1 MLIIGITGTLGAG
14 KGTIVEFLT
23 SQKGFVHYSVREFLK
38 KKLLEIGLE
47 TNRDTLTMVAN
58 QLREANSASYVTDQ
72 LYEEALQ
79 SGSNCIIESI
89 RTPGEIASLR
99 KTGNFVLF
107 AVDADPKIRYKRIY
121 LRGSETDKISYEVF
135 IANEAREMQ
144 STNPNHQNLAAC
156 IQLADFVFSN
166 NGTVSDL
173 QESVEGVLC
182 KLAL

>member
-23 SQKGFVHYSVREFLK
+23 STKGFVHYSVRDFLK
-38 KKLLEIGLE
+38 KKLLEAGLE
-47 TNRDTLTMVAN
+47 VNRDTLTMVAN
-58 QLREANSASYVTDQ
+58 KLREANSASYVTDQ
-72 LYEEALQ
+72 LYNEALQ

-89 RTPGEIASLR
+89 RTPGEVASLR

-107 AVDADPKIRYKRIY
+107 AVDADPLIRYKRIY
-121 LRGSETDKISYEVF
+121 LRGSETDKVSYEVF
-135 IANEAREMQ
+135 VANETREMQ

-166 NGTVSDL
+166 NGTVRDL
-173 QESVEGVLC
+173 HESVENVLNR
-182 KLAL
+182 LAL

>member
-23 SQKGFVHYSVREFLK
+23 STKGFVHYSVRDFLK
-38 KKLLEIGLE
+38 KKLSE
-47 TNRDTLTMVAN
+47 TNLAVNRDTLTMIAN
-58 QLREANSASYVTDQ
+58 KLREANTASFVTDQ
-72 LYEEALQ
+72 IYLEALQ

-99 KTGNFVLF
+99 EKGNFILF
-107 AVDADPKIRYKRIY
+107 AVDADPLIRYKRIY

-135 IANEAREMQ
+135 LANEAREMQ

-166 NGTVSDL
+166 NGSMDEL
-173 QESVEGVLC
+173 HLSVEKVLAI
-182 KLAL
+182 LSL